1 MTTVLHAQPYDLAA
15 TGFYFETPEAFQSKA
30 KANRN
35 DYCDPVE
42 EYEIQ
47 FIDGDDVDCD
57 LANSRKA
64 NPDWQPRYMAFPM
77 QGYTKRQDTIAPRE
91 SRQGY
96 QRGAECRITSCP
108 DAAVLHRGS
117 PEKRRPM
124 AFTIGRHCSERATCA
139 QKCALG

>member
-57 LANSRKA
+57 LAKA
-64 NPDWQPRYMAFPM
+64 IGLNQGNFRDYLDCVENWEDWQKVNVIIAVGEC
-77 QGYTKRQDTIAPRE
+77 GYEFDPHADPDRFDIDVYHVDSLRE
-91 SRQGY
+91 LAS
-96 QRGAECRITSCP
+96 T
-108 DAAVLHRGS
+108 V
-117 PEKRRPM
+117 RPM
-124 AFTIGRHCSERATCA
+124 TR
-139 QKCALG
+139 